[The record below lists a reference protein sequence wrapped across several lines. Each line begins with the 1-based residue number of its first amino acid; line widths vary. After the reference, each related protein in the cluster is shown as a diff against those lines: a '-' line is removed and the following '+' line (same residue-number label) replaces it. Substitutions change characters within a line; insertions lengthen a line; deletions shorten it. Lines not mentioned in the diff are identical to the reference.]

1 MASRYSEYTEIEL
14 TEVNALMDASGGEI
28 LGATEALTKTIIHG
42 ISDANIPQGSQ
53 IVTIGNV
60 WFFFFRIFIWFRF
73 HSMIISQMNKDKFL
87 STLRHAIRYQAK
99 PQSVQC
105 RCADCCSDEVI
116 QALLDA
122 EDFVKL

>member
-73 HSMIISQMNKDKFL
+73 HSIIISRMTKDKYYWL
-87 STLRHAIRYQAK
+87 
-99 PQSVQC
+99 
-105 RCADCCSDEVI
+105 
-116 QALLDA
+116 
-122 EDFVKL
+122 